1 MGENLP
7 LNWIISLHGQNFQ
20 NSSEISSLSKLFS
33 LMRII
38 FFMLERVTEIMNFLV
53 LPVASL
59 GQHGDGN

>member
-1 MGENLP
+1 MGKNLP

-38 FFMLERVTEIMNFLV
+38 FFMLERVTEMNFLV
-53 LPVASL
+53 LTVASL
-59 GQHGDGN
+59 RQHGDGN